1 MKNKRSLVVGAAIAA
16 VAALVVA
23 GLLAV
28 GSPATA
34 RKFKADQRRIEQLS
48 ELHRMLVNHFIDE
61 GELPATLEAL
71 NPTLFEGYGLSIDPR
86 RDPETGVLFEF
97 SKLAD
102 REYEVCARF
111 HTSSGD
117 PRNPNQAF
125 RGFRP
130 PPEAALLGYL
140 EYQPGRNCFKRMLTN
155 SEIRDFYP
163 PRPPIPGAAIVPEV
177 AVSPVLPSIQGGTS
191 PGTSILVP

>member
-16 VAALVVA
+16 VAGLVIA
-23 GLLAV
+23 GLFAV

-48 ELHRMLVNHFIDE
+48 ELHRMLVNHFVDE

-86 RDPETGVLFEF
+86 RDPETGELFEF

-102 REYEVCARF
+102 RQYEVCARF

-125 RGFRP
+125 RGYRP
-130 PPEAALLGYL
+130 PAEAVLLGYL
-140 EYQPGRNCFKRMLTN
+140 EHRPGRNCFKRMLTN
-155 SEIRDFYP
+155 SDIRGLY
-163 PRPPIPGAAIVPEV
+163 PPIPENVRVPEV
-177 AVSPVLPSIQGGTS
+177 TLSPVSPDLERPPV
-191 PGTSILVP
+191 PGRP

>member
-1 MKNKRSLVVGAAIAA
+1 MRNKRSLVVGAAIAA
-16 VAALVVA
+16 VAGLVIA
-23 GLLAV
+23 GLFAV

-34 RKFKADQRRIEQLS
+34 RKFKADLRRIEQLS
-48 ELHRMLVNHFIDE
+48 ELHRMLVNHFVDE

-86 RDPETGVLFEF
+86 RDPETGELFEF

-102 REYEVCARF
+102 RQYEVCARF

-125 RGFRP
+125 RGYRP
-130 PPEAALLGYL
+130 PAEAVLLGYL
-140 EYQPGRNCFKRMLTN
+140 EHRPGRNCFKRMLTN
-155 SEIRDFYP
+155 SELRGLY
-163 PRPPIPGAAIVPEV
+163 PPIPENVRVPE
-177 AVSPVLPSIQGGTS
+177 AILSPVSPDLERPPA
-191 PGTSILVP
+191 PGRP